1 MTEHLLDTLAQQLR
15 RQRALLVGEV
25 VDTKADLLFIGQ
37 DREADFEERAQEERA
52 ARTLARL
59 GVQEQ
64 REIEEIDAALQ
75 RLAAGSYGICE
86 DCQDKITDARL
97 RALPATRLCIDCAR
111 VQEQRPVPFPVS
123 TVPEEAPSSGK
134 LPPELTSLSELELE
148 EYLREQVRE
157 DGRVDMEEL
166 RLVCRHGVVH
176 LEGALPSEAEH
187 SILLALLTDV
197 IGLQEIVDHL
207 QITEV
212 LWEREERSKAVA
224 AEELLPGRE
233 PYGTEDIVESIE
245 EGVEY
250 VPPIQ
255 PVPKEE

>member
-1 MTEHLLDTLAQQLR
+1 MTEHLLETLAQQLR

-25 VDTKADLLFIGQ
+25 ADTKADLLFIGQ
-37 DREADFEERAQEERA
+37 DREADFEEHAQEDRA
-52 ARTLARL
+52 ARMLAQL
-59 GVQEQ
+59 GTHEQ
-64 REIEEIDAALQ
+64 REIEEIDAALL
-75 RLAAGSYGICE
+75 RIAEGTYGRCE
-86 DCQDKITDARL
+86 SCATEIADARL
-97 RALPATRLCIDCAR
+97 RALPATRLCVDCAR
-111 VQEQRPVPFPVS
+111 IHEQRPAPLPVAGAS
-123 TVPEEAPSSGK
+123 EEIPSSGPI
-134 LPPELTSLSELELE
+134 PPDLTVLSERELE
-148 EYLREQVRE
+148 EYLREQIRE

-207 QITEV
+207 QINEV
-212 LWEREERSKAVA
+212 LWEREERTKTIVA
-224 AEELLPGRE
+224 EAPLPGRE
-233 PYGTEDIVESIE
+233 PYGTEDIVESME
-245 EGVEY
+245 EGVDY